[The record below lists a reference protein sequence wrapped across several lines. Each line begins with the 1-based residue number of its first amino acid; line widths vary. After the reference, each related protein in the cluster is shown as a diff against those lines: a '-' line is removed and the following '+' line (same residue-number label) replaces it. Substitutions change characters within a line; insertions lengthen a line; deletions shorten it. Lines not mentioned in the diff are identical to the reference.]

1 MNKSWLT
8 KDKLIHYLLI
18 ASVITVSLLGLYI
31 LQLLTR
37 NSLIRIFQAINSV
50 LIPFVI
56 AFFLSFII
64 GPLSKV
70 IHQKLKIKKSI
81 AIVIAILIG
90 ILFILAILGMAI
102 YFIVTQMAAILNSLL
117 TLIDNASLQ
126 GVINDIMVAITT
138 YFANSDITDL
148 ITEMTQNGASIQRIF
163 ELAGSIVVSL
173 SGFASSLF
181 GAIMI
186 FVLTPVFMFWLI

>member
-18 ASVITVSLLGLYI
+18 ASVITVSLLGLYV

-90 ILFILAILGMAI
+90 ILFILAILGDRK
-102 YFIVTQMAAILNSLL
+102 S
-117 TLIDNASLQ
+117 
-126 GVINDIMVAITT
+126 
-138 YFANSDITDL
+138 
-148 ITEMTQNGASIQRIF
+148 
-163 ELAGSIVVSL
+163 VV
-173 SGFASSLF
+173 
-181 GAIMI
+181 
-186 FVLTPVFMFWLI
+186 